1 MSFTRAFAILALSV
15 FGACAPEAGKPKGP
29 PTGPFLVSDYF
40 APSGAMGDGATPGNV
55 SINAASCPARAP
67 GARGTCYSFQYLDT
81 RPYETPT
88 SQQTGVCNWAGLFL
102 QYPAGN
108 WGAEPGLKIPSAKL
122 SRVRLSAAIAEGSEL
137 LTFQIGGIGTRPG
150 DVPPAGACPPADTEP
165 GPYFDQIS
173 SATAPQT
180 VGTEWQ
186 RIEIPIVPR
195 YTAGDG
201 VAIETLIGALAW
213 SVSGTTTALPKTI
226 YVDDVV
232 YE

>member
-1 MSFTRAFAILALSV
+1 MNPRAFAIVALFA
-15 FGACAPEAGKPKGP
+15 FGACAPEAGKPKAP
-29 PTGPFLVSDYF
+29 PTGPFVVSDYF

-55 SINAASCPARAP
+55 SIDAASCPARAS

-81 RPYETPT
+81 KPYETAT
-88 SQQTGVCNWAGLFL
+88 SRQTGVCNWAGLFL

-108 WGAEPGLKIPSAKL
+108 WGTAPGLPIVAAKL
-122 SRVRLSAAIAEGSEL
+122 SRATFSVAVAEGSEL
-137 LTFQIGGIGTRPG
+137 VTFQIGGIGTRPG
-150 DVPPAGACPPADTEP
+150 DQPPRDACPPDTTP
-165 GPYFDQIS
+165 GPYFDQVQ
-173 SATAPQT
+173 SATAPQM

-186 RIEIPIVPR
+186 RVEIPIAAR
-195 YTAGDG
+195 YTTGDG